1 MVIVDKSQQTLKRCK
16 MSESNKPLSIIVRGA
31 NFRKSF
37 GIPDSTR
44 ADWENP
50 KSPRFDPTFPKKINL
65 GSRSVG
71 YFYDEVVAWLASRR
85 SE

>member
-1 MVIVDKSQQTLKRCK
+1 
-16 MSESNKPLSIIVRGA
+16 MSASNQHNRIIVRGKD
-31 NFRKSF
+31 FRKNF

-50 KSPRFDPTFPKKINL
+50 KSSRFDPTFPKKIKL

-71 YFYDEVVAWLASRR
+71 YFYDEVIAWLSSR
-85 SE
+85 SAQ